1 MILRKVCA
9 ICLQLPLS
17 GPDNPSRE
25 GLVSIYVDDM
35 PCAEVVAALNARGVR
50 THVRKADY
58 FSGNILEPL
67 GRPTC
72 IRVSMCHYNTR
83 EEVLTFLREL
93 ESIIAAPVGES
104 AA

>member
-1 MILRKVCA
+1 MPEVYL
-9 ICLQLPLS
+9 L
-17 GPDNPSRE
+17 GGHDNPARE
-25 GLVSIYVDDM
+25 GMVSIIVEGK
-35 PCAEVVAALNARGVR
+35 PCAEVVADLNAKGVR

-72 IRVSMCHYNTR
+72 IRVSMAHYNTDR
-83 EEVLTFLREL
+83 EVLTFLHEL
-93 ESIIAAPVGES
+93 ETIVKTHLELGAS

>member
-1 MILRKVCA
+1 LRDMPEVFL
-9 ICLQLPLS
+9 IG
-17 GPDNPSRE
+17 GPDNPARE
-25 GLVSIYVDDM
+25 GLVSIVVEGR
-35 PCAEVVAALNARGVR
+35 PCAEVVAALNAKGVR

-58 FSGNILEPL
+58 FSGNILQPL

-72 IRVSMCHYNTR
+72 IRVSMCHYNSA

-93 ESIIAAPVGES
+93 EAIIGAESESS

>member
-1 MILRKVCA
+1 MSIIV
-9 ICLQLPLS
+9 
-17 GPDNPSRE
+17 E
-25 GLVSIYVDDM
+25 GR
-35 PCAEVVAALNARGVR
+35 PCAEVVAALNAKGIR

-72 IRVSMCHYNTR
+72 IRVSMCHYNTDQ
-83 EEVLTFLREL
+83 EVLTFLREL
-93 ESIIAAPVGES
+93 EAIVRAHAEAS

>member
-1 MILRKVCA
+1 MTEVFVI
-9 ICLQLPLS
+9 
-17 GPDNPSRE
+17 GGHDNPSRE
-25 GLVSIYVDDM
+25 GLVSIIVEGK
-35 PCAEVVAALNARGVR
+35 PCAEVVAELNARGVR

-72 IRVSMCHYNTR
+72 IRVSLAHYNTAD
-83 EEVLTFLREL
+83 EVVTFLREL
-93 ESIIAAPVGES
+93 DAIIQAHDESGVS